1 MEITREIQLDAGHR
15 IPFHKAQCRNVH
27 GHRYRI
33 IAILEG
39 DVVTQAGVSEQGMV
53 MDFGEIKR
61 ILMEKIHDPLDHG
74 FMVWKD
80 DVELREFLSSQ
91 GYRMVVMDDVPTAEN
106 IARWCFRQCLMEF
119 VSVYGNRLRLKA
131 VTVWETPNSSATYS
145 E

>member
-1 MEITREIQLDAGHR
+1 M
-15 IPFHKAQCRNVH
+15 
-27 GHRYRI
+27 
-33 IAILEG
+33 
-39 DVVTQAGVSEQGMV
+39 VTQAGVSEQGMV